1 MDDKIIRF
9 PGAKPAAGGN
19 GEGAETGKDVKT
31 AGKSRGKAD
40 ASAPLATDGLNED
53 QRKAIGIVLSGMSF
67 VLVGIKPTDR
77 GADFFTVVTGDA
89 TDLRNA
95 QPHLAGTIEKAYDR
109 KGV

>member
-9 PGAKPAAGGN
+9 PGGVPGNPTTRTGAKGAARPPHTT
-19 GEGAETGKDVKT
+19 GASPPG
-31 AGKSRGKAD
+31 
-40 ASAPLATDGLNED
+40 APLATDGLNED
-53 QRKAIGIVLSGMSF
+53 QRKALGIVLSGMSF

-95 QPHLAGTIEKAYDR
+95 QPHLAGTIDKAYAR
-109 KGV
+109 RGT